1 MHPPLDLLPSQPAP
15 DDLQTEVFRRD
26 HPQFPAR
33 PPALRVVP
41 PPMGEA
47 TTLLGGV
54 DPTPRDLT
62 LATEVLPGMGGDHL
76 PPPRLA
82 TSPSSALQPPPTPT
96 PTPPRPSI
104 AHHPKFLIV
113 LTILVALTTATSV
126 ALAILIIRD
135 RTRLLPPPPTATSIV
150 VDRADRLLRPLL
162 DHLHAR
168 PPADAQHLAIAP

>member
-1 MHPPLDLLPSQPAP
+1 MHPPLDLLPSQPAA

-54 DPTPRDLT
+54 DPPPQDLS

-82 TSPSSALQPPPTPT
+82 TSPSSAQPPPTPT
-96 PTPPRPSI
+96 PTPTPTRPSI

-135 RTRLLPPPPTATSIV
+135 RARLLPPPPTATAIV

-162 DHLHAR
+162 DHLHAH
-168 PPADAQHLAIAP
+168 PPAIAP